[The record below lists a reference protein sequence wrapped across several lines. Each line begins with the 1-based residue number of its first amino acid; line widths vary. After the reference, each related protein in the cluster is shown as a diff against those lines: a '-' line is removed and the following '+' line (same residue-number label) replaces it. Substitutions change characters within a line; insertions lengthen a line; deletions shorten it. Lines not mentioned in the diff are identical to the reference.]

1 MLENNTHEVTP
12 ATDQLLHAAEKKA
25 FSRRSMLRAGWALPV
40 IAAMPLMNTA
50 SAMSAFNCDRMFD
63 KMIDSINSGD
73 VEKAQKTLQQLLD
86 NGCRF

>member
-1 MLENNTHEVTP
+1 MQEHTMHE
-12 ATDQLLHAAEKKA
+12 AAASEKLIERAEKKA

-40 IAAMPLMNTA
+40 IAATPLMNTA

-63 KMIDSINSGD
+63 KMIDSINAGD